1 MSPITDK
8 MSSTEIRVATVL
20 AGVFST
26 RMLGLFMVVPVF
38 SVYAQGLH
46 GYTSALAGWAIGI
59 YGLTQSLLQIPLG
72 RLSDRIGRRPVIL
85 GGLVMFAIGSVVAA
99 MSESI
104 EGVILGRAMQ
114 GMGAIA
120 SAMMALAADL
130 TREEHRLK
138 VMAVIGG
145 SIGASF
151 TLAIILGPLLAGIAG
166 LKGIFWVTA
175 VLATGAMALIWFYI
189 PKVQIARFHRDT
201 EVEWAWLGRVL
212 GDMQLLRLNAGVL
225 ILHFVMTS
233 TFFSLPL
240 IWVKQHNLMVAQHWQ
255 VYLPMMVLAI
265 LLVLP
270 FIMLGEKKHQLK
282 QVFILAVVFLV
293 LASFGLWVSVL
304 QWWALVAL
312 LGLFFVGFNILEAS
326 LPSLV
331 AKFAPP
337 AHRGTAMGA
346 FSTSQFMGAFLG
358 AVSAGWISGH
368 YEPAVVFL
376 INGVLVLVWLGIALS
391 MRQPNY
397 LSSQL
402 LYVGPLSTAQAQL
415 LARELTTIK
424 GVAEAVVIPEDGVAY
439 LKVDQKALDK
449 AQLYKYSLAPTDPA
463 M

>member
-8 MSSTEIRVATVL
+8 MTATEKRVAMVL

-26 RMLGLFMVVPVF
+26 RMLGLFMIVPVF
-38 SVYAQGLH
+38 SVYAQGLQ
-46 GYTSALAGWAIGI
+46 GYTSSLAGWAIGI

-85 GGLVMFAIGSVVAA
+85 GGLIIFAIGSVVAA
-99 MSESI
+99 LSDSI
-104 EGVILGRAMQ
+104 TGVILGRAMQ
-114 GMGAIA
+114 GMGAVA
-120 SAMMALAADL
+120 SAVMALAADL

-138 VMAVIGG
+138 VMALIGG

-151 TLAIILGPLLAGIAG
+151 TLAIILGPLLAGLAG
-166 LKGIFWVTA
+166 IKGIFWVTV
-175 VLATGAMALIWFYI
+175 VLAAGAFALIWFYV
-189 PKVQIARFHRDT
+189 PKVHVGRFHRDT
-201 EVEWAWLGRVL
+201 EVEWSWIGRVL
-212 GDMQLLRLNAGVL
+212 GDAQLLRLNAGVL
-225 ILHFVMTS
+225 ILHFVMTG

-240 IWVKQHNLMVAQHWQ
+240 IWVKQHNMAVSQHWQ

-270 FIMLGEKKHQLK
+270 FVMLGEKKRQLK

-293 LASFGLWVSVL
+293 LASFGLWLSVAH
-304 QWWALVAL
+304 WWLLVAL
-312 LGLFFVGFNILEAS
+312 LGLFFTGFNILEAS

-358 AVSAGWISGH
+358 AVTAGWISGH
-368 YEPAVVFL
+368 HDPASVFL
-376 INGVLVLVWLGIALS
+376 LNGVLLVIWLGIALS

-402 LYVGPLSTAQAQL
+402 LYVGPMSAVQAQL
-415 LARELTTIK
+415 MARELTTVP

-449 AQLYKYSLAPTDPA
+449 AQLYKYSLAPNDSAT
-463 M
+463 